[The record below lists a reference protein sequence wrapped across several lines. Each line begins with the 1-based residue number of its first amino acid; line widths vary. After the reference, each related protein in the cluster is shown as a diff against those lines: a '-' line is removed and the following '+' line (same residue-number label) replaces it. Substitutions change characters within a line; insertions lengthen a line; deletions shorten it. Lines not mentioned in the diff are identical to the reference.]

1 MKMRRLSVAAGM
13 MALAQVL
20 CLAQR
25 PPPMPAVQLLRE
37 VVYNELQ
44 DHQGHGYWRYWIERH
59 SPSESRLEDQIE
71 TTQGPITLLTRTN
84 GLPLGPGA
92 QQQELARLHHL
103 LSSPSEQASHRQDYD
118 DDEKRIGHIV
128 ALLPAAFLY
137 EYDGEENGCQRLR
150 FRPNPDYPGRS
161 LEARILHAASGT
173 LWINLRYKRLARLDA
188 HLDENV
194 DFAFGILGRLYKGG
208 LFRLQRTQVSATDWK
223 TERLEVHMA
232 GRALLFKSIS
242 REASEL
248 RRGFV
253 PVPADINLAQ
263 AMTLFDAT
271 LAQAQVQPQIQSE
284 IQTETQAEIHSAQ
297 VTAAALALR
306 R

>member
-1 MKMRRLSVAAGM
+1 MLSVAAGM
-13 MALAQVL
+13 MALVQVL

-25 PPPMPAVQLLRE
+25 PPPMPAGQLLRE

-44 DHQGHGYWRYWIERH
+44 DHQGHGYWRYWIERY
-59 SPSESRLEDQIE
+59 SPRESRLEDQIE
-71 TTQGPITLLTRTN
+71 TSQGPITRLTRTN
-84 GLPLGPGA
+84 GLSLSPGA
-92 QQQELARLHHL
+92 QQLELARLQHMI
-103 LSSPSEQASHRQDYD
+103 SSPKEQASHRQDYD

-128 ALLPAAFLY
+128 ALLPDAFLY
-137 EYDGEENGCQRLR
+137 EYDGDENGCQRLS
-150 FRPNPDYPGRS
+150 FRPNPDYPGHS

-194 DFAFGILGRLYKGG
+194 DLAFGILGRLYKGG
-208 LFRLQRTQVSATDWK
+208 WFRLQRTQVSATDWK

-253 PVPADINLAQ
+253 AVPAGINLAQ

-271 LAQAQVQPQIQSE
+271 LAQAQVQPQIQ
-284 IQTETQAEIHSAQ
+284 TGTQAETHSSQ
-297 VTAAALALR
+297 VTAAALVLR

>member
-1 MKMRRLSVAAGM
+1 MRMLSVAAGM
-13 MALAQVL
+13 MVLAQSL
-20 CLAQR
+20 SLAQR
-25 PPPMPAVQLLRE
+25 PLPIPAGQLLRE

-44 DHQGHGYWRYWIERH
+44 DHRGHGYWRYWIERH

-71 TTQGPITLLTRTN
+71 TSQGPITRLTLAN
-84 GLPLGPGA
+84 GLPLSPGA
-92 QQQELARLHHL
+92 QELEQKRLHRL
-103 LSSPSEQASHRQDYD
+103 LSSLAEQSSHRQDYD

-128 ALLPAAFLY
+128 TLLPEAFLY
-137 EYDGEENGCQRLR
+137 EYDGEENGCARLR
-150 FRPNPDYPGRS
+150 FRPNPDYPGHS
-161 LEARILHAASGT
+161 IEARVLHAASGT

-194 DFAFGILGRLYKGG
+194 DLAFGILGRLYKGG
-208 LFRLQRTQVSATDWK
+208 WFRLQRTQVSDTDWK

-232 GRALLFKSIS
+232 GRALLFKSIA

-253 PVPADINLAQ
+253 PVPAGINLAQ

-271 LAQAQVQPQIQSE
+271 VAQAQIQPQIQ
-284 IQTETQAEIHSAQ
+284 TEAQARTHNTQ

>member
-1 MKMRRLSVAAGM
+1 V

-20 CLAQR
+20 CFAQR
-25 PPPMPAVQLLRE
+25 PPPMPAGQLLRE

-44 DHQGHGYWRYWIERH
+44 DHQGHGYWRYWIERY
-59 SPSESRLEDQIE
+59 SPGENRLEDQIE
-71 TTQGPITLLTRTN
+71 TAQGPITRLARTN
-84 GLPLGPGA
+84 GLPLAPEA
-92 QQQELARLHHL
+92 LQQEQARLHHL
-103 LSSPSEQASHRQDYD
+103 LSSPAEQASHRQDYD

-128 ALLPAAFLY
+128 ALLPDAFLY
-137 EYDGEENGCQRLR
+137 EYDGEENGCQRLS

-173 LWINLRYKRLARLDA
+173 LWINLRYKRLARLYA

-194 DFAFGILGRLYKGG
+194 DLAFGILGRLNKGG
-208 LFRLQRTQVSATDWK
+208 WFRLQRTQVSATDWK

-242 REASEL
+242 REACEL

-253 PVPADINLAQ
+253 PVPAGINLAQ
-263 AMTLFDAT
+263 AITVFNAT
-271 LAQAQVQPQIQSE
+271 LAQTQAQPQA
-284 IQTETQAEIHSAQ
+284 QTGTQTGTLAKTHSTQIA
-297 VTAAALALR
+297 AAALALR

>member
-1 MKMRRLSVAAGM
+1 MLSVAVGA
-13 MALAQVL
+13 MALAQSL

-25 PPPMPAVQLLRE
+25 PPLMPAGQLLRE

-44 DHQGHGYWRYWIERH
+44 DHQSHGYWRYWIERH
-59 SPSESRLEDQIE
+59 NPSESRLEDQIE
-71 TTQGPITLLTRTN
+71 TSQGPITRLALAN
-84 GLPLGPGA
+84 GHPLSPKA
-92 QQQELARLHHL
+92 QQQEQERLEHL
-103 LSSPSEQASHRQDYD
+103 ISSPAEQASHRQDYD
-118 DDEKRIGHIV
+118 GDEKRIGHIV
-128 ALLPAAFLY
+128 SLLPAAFLY
-137 EYDGEENGCQRLR
+137 EYAGEENGCARLR
-150 FRPNPDYPGRS
+150 FRPNPGHS

-208 LFRLQRTQVSATDWK
+208 WFRLQRTQVSATDWK

-232 GRALLFKSIS
+232 GRALLFKSIA

-253 PVPADINLAQ
+253 PVPAGINLAQ

-271 LAQAQVQPQIQSE
+271 VAQAQVQPQV
-284 IQTETQAEIHSAQ
+284 QTETHSTP
-297 VTAAALALR
+297 VTAAFATR
-306 R
+306 P